1 MTESPSGTRAGVAA
15 PILLDSH
22 VDERNIGGL
31 AFGSLSFPQQHK
43 CTWQLVEFW
52 DAELRRG
59 SAPRSDELMHA
70 LVLDTC
76 VGSLPL
82 SWLQQR
88 WPTAY
93 EAVLNIV
100 YDSAA
105 SLQQKY
111 GYTMAA
117 SVLYKFR
124 AERSAHASTSRPE
137 ATEDMQIAADV
148 EEMERAVLQRR
159 LLEASAV
166 AKQVATGEVGPMEG
180 ALQLKRREPPA
191 TFWWDMSSYS
201 PSKKSRSS

>member
-1 MTESPSGTRAGVAA
+1 MAEGPSAA
-15 PILLDSH
+15 PRHVPAPNVSEGH
-22 VDERNIGGL
+22 VDAKHIGAL
-31 AFGSLSFPQQHK
+31 AFGSLTFPQTQK

-59 SAPRSDELMHA
+59 CAPRSDDMMQA

-93 EAVLNIV
+93 EAVLDVV

-105 SLQQKY
+105 SLQRKY

-124 AERSAHASTSRPE
+124 AERSAHASIARQDG
-137 ATEDMQIAADV
+137 TEDMQIAADV

-159 LLEASAV
+159 LLELSAD
-166 AKQVATGEVGPMEG
+166 AAQVANGEVGPMQG

-191 TFWWDMSSYS
+191 TFWWDAPSSS
-201 PSKKSRSS
+201 PSKKSRS